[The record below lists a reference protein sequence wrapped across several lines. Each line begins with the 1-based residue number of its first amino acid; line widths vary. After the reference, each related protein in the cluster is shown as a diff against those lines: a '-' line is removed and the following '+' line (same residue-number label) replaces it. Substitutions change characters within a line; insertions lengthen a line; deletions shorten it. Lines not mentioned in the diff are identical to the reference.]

1 MLIPSAFE
9 SEEVQ
14 EAQARLKL
22 CGMFPRGR
30 SLRKPT
36 LLIGALLDGKSSA
49 DLYERVKA
57 TTKTGNWVQ
66 LSSSCDIIRLLNPRE
81 MAIALNLPA
90 NYVSDLNCT
99 DSKARTILG
108 SAFGVKSIAHVLA
121 CLAGIGEA

>member
-1 MLIPSAFE
+1 MS
-9 SEEVQ
+9 
-14 EAQARLKL
+14 
-22 CGMFPRGR
+22 
-30 SLRKPT
+30 
-36 LLIGALLDGKSSA
+36 
-49 DLYERVKA
+49 LYEESITEDRRTRRLPTALSGVCE
-57 TTKTGNWVQ
+57 TTTGTTQ

>member
-1 MLIPSAFE
+1 MTDYYWTFL
-9 SEEVQ
+9 
-14 EAQARLKL
+14 R
-22 CGMFPRGR
+22 RGR
-30 SLRKPT
+30 ST
-36 LLIGALLDGKSSA
+36 LLHLTPEAGPEVAPQ
-49 DLYERVKA
+49 RP
-57 TTKTGNWVQ
+57 TKTGNWVQ